1 MSMKRLLSSVFL
13 FSGLSALIYQVVWQR
28 LLATYYGVGPVSIS
42 LIVSVYIA
50 GLGFGALVGGYLS
63 ERLRHK
69 ALLYCLIELCIG
81 VFGLISPSF
90 LMFLGKY
97 TAGSP
102 LTLSFV
108 YMSIFLFIPTV
119 LMGVTLP
126 LLTKVFSRIVANF
139 FEAVSSL
146 YFINTIGAA
155 AGALVA
161 SYIIISFFG
170 LLTAVYFAASINF
183 IIAITIYVGMTLW
196 TRGSHSAKIFGLTEV
211 LPDGS
216 GRGPGFIPPSLE
228 TNPPVRVQTPPRR
241 SDQYAIGQTV
251 YPLVFVTGFLAI
263 GYEITWFR
271 VIGVLVKNSPYAFS
285 SILAVYLTG
294 IAIGSYGMKKVLDRY
309 ENINLYK
316 LFYVLQFLIGV
327 VVFLS
332 LISYFYLTKHS
343 SWFQT
348 LTELSFGT
356 FEYPH
361 PGWYI
366 NDGGVKDILKGVFR
380 SFDVFLWPLAFV
392 LAPTVLMGAS
402 FPTVAAVALVEKDR
416 QGKTVGIVYFLTIV
430 GNTLGGILTG
440 FVLLPFLGTELTVTL
455 FIMIGIAFGMGVRR
469 FGDRTLSIPLRAAT
483 TIVLLIG
490 VGTTFPRKGELY
502 EIMHSS
508 AGKNLDFVFEEG
520 VDGTVMTY
528 HRNERVRNF
537 INGAAHG
544 GRPGYNFY
552 CEAIEAMS
560 RTPNLES
567 ALVIGYGTG
576 SIVETLLKSDE
587 VKEIVLVE
595 INRTLIRN
603 LRKIPLFATMLN
615 DPRVHLIIDDARRY
629 LFNTTRQFDLITT
642 DALWS
647 FMSYSNNLY
656 SYDFFRLVQ
665 AHLEPRGVYMAWQDE
680 HKVLP
685 KTLASVFLRVQM
697 FQIFS
702 IASDADMAIN
712 RERRRRLLN
721 GFSSSDQKSILEF
734 AVYVGDQSYIQK
746 LTEQFPVNR
755 EWEPW
760 TEYYLGLRALEW
772 RLGAAQ
778 SATP

>member
-1 MSMKRLLSSVFL
+1 
-13 FSGLSALIYQVVWQR
+13 LI
-28 LLATYYGVGPVSIS
+28 
-42 LIVSVYIA
+42 
-50 GLGFGALVGGYLS
+50 GGYLS

-69 ALLYCLIELCIG
+69 VLLYCLIELCIG

-102 LTLSFV
+102 LALSFV

-119 LMGVTLP
+119 LMGMTLP
-126 LLTKVFSRIVANF
+126 LLTKVFSQIVTNF
-139 FEAVSSL
+139 FEAVSFL

-183 IIAITIYVGMTLW
+183 IIAITIYLGMTLR

-216 GRGPGFIPPSLE
+216 GRGPGFIPLQVKTPS
-228 TNPPVRVQTPPRR
+228 RR
-241 SDQYAIGQTV
+241 SGQYAIGQTV
-251 YPLVFVTGFLAI
+251 YPLVFITGFLAI
-263 GYEITWFR
+263 GYEIIWLR
-271 VIGVLVKNSPYAFS
+271 VIGVLVKDSPYAFS

-294 IAIGSYGMKKVLDRY
+294 IAMGSYCMKKVLDRY
-309 ENINLYK
+309 ENVNLYN
-316 LFYVLQFLIGV
+316 LFFVLQFLIGAI
-327 VVFLS
+327 VFLS
-332 LISYFYLTKHS
+332 LILYFYLTKHS
-343 SWFQT
+343 SWFRT

-356 FEYPH
+356 LVYPH

-366 NDGGVKDILKGVFR
+366 NDGSVKDILKGVFR

-402 FPTVAAVALVEKDR
+402 FPTVAALALVQRDR
-416 QGKTVGIVYFLTIV
+416 QGKTMGIVYFFTVV
-430 GNTLGGILTG
+430 GNTLGGLLTG
-440 FVLLPFLGTELTVTL
+440 FVLLSFLGTELTVAL
-455 FIMIGIAFGMGVRR
+455 FSMIGIAFGMGVRQ
-469 FGDRTLSIPLRAAT
+469 FGGRTLSIPIRAAT
-483 TIVLLIG
+483 TVVLLIG
-490 VGTTFPRKGELY
+490 VGMTFPRKGELY
-502 EIMHSS
+502 EVMHAS

-520 VDGTVMTY
+520 VDGTVVTY
-528 HRNERVRNF
+528 HRNERMWNF

-560 RTPNLES
+560 LTPNLES

-576 SIVETLLKSDE
+576 SIVETLLKSEE

-595 INRTLIRN
+595 INQTLLRN
-603 LRKIPLFATMLN
+603 LRKIPLFVTMLG

-629 LFNTTRQFDLITT
+629 LFNTTRKFDIITT

-647 FMSYSNNLY
+647 FTSYSNNLY
-656 SYDFFRLVQ
+656 SYDFYRLVQ
-665 AHLEPRGVYMAWQDE
+665 AHLELRGVYMAWQNE

-685 KTLASVFLRVQM
+685 KTLASVFSRVQM
-697 FQIFS
+697 FQNFS

-721 GFSSSDQKSILEF
+721 RFSSSDQKSILEF

-772 RLGAAQ
+772 RLGTAQ